1 MLHILSFLLPR
12 LALLSHIAFVIIVL
26 LVITRSSWR
35 GRIINFFGKNAILF
49 AFLLSLA
56 AVSSSLFYS
65 ELIGYE
71 PCVLCWWQRIGLYPL
86 LLIFSM
92 ALWKKNHSAFL
103 YAVPLAS
110 FAALLAVYHS
120 YVYMGGTSILPCTA
134 LGGAC
139 AKIYVMEFGY
149 ITIPSMS
156 LTIAVYVLSL
166 AWAHKKYAEKNR
178 HS

>member
-1 MLHILSFLLPR
+1 MTDIISFLLPR
-12 LALLSHIAFVIIVL
+12 LVILSHIVFVIMALAAVSNSSL
-26 LVITRSSWR
+26 RSK
-35 GRIINFFGKNAILF
+35 IINFFGKYAILF
-49 AFLLSLA
+49 AFLLSLTA
-56 AVSSSLFYS
+56 ISSSLFYS

-86 LLIFSM
+86 VLIFGM
-92 ALWKKNHSAFL
+92 ALWKKRDSAFL
-103 YAVPLAS
+103 YAVPLAT

-120 YVYMGGTSILPCTA
+120 YVYMGGTSVLPCTA

-156 LTIAVYVLSL
+156 LSIAVYILSL
-166 AWAHKKYAEKNR
+166 AWVHKKYAEKNR
-178 HS
+178 NA